1 MRANMVFKI
10 IGAAVLGITVSGC
23 SSIGTDKYLGSRVTC
38 TVAKDKAYVT
48 SLWGIIGISG
58 EIVAKD
64 SKVICSKQSE
74 SDEVK

>member
-23 SSIGTDKYLGSRVTC
+23 SSIGVDKYLGNRITC

-48 SLWGIIGISG
+48 SMWGIIGISS

-64 SKVICSKQSE
+64 SKVICSKQN
-74 SDEVK
+74 DEE